1 MSNLIVNNKK
11 EIQAAL
17 NEILENNVSV
27 DGFQDI
33 AAKSL
38 EVNEFDKVN
47 RLLLD
52 YYNKKVGYDFQNSLK
67 QQLKLMV
74 NEKVLAKLN
83 NSDDLQ
89 KAKEKEIKDIESEEN
104 VDKSTLEKA
113 SKKLEDKKEKEEKNK
128 DYKEEYD
135 FKAELMKQVYIEEFK
150 KYAELLYK
158 LKERQAYDRNL
169 TIGDKQGTELVLF
182 EKYLMN
188 LEASYK
194 GYANSKN
201 LTDKNLNDYKE
212 IKEIKEKLAYDLG
225 KKEEYI
231 DNKVNVRMNTFK
243 EMYQK
248 RQEIAKKISE
258 ITDNKMLQNNP
269 EKFKK
274 EMDYYQEEYRK
285 ITYEIRVLDPTLE
298 EYQEMIRVEQE
309 NKDFAKRELGI
320 NSQVGFS
327 TGYSDNQK
335 EIDESMVKKSIESKS
350 INMEYKDNTI
360 VKNTVDDLI
369 REASTRIN
377 QNIRYDEVEEYLQQA
392 EDMLSINENENKEA
406 TKKQNKISN
415 EKLDKYMD
423 KKVSGKT
430 DEEIRKEE
438 KNAKNP
444 SNYESPFTVRNEC
457 NDTKVEENDLNKK
470 LELKERLRKIQEKRN
485 QIFGKQKDEENIEMI
500 RK

>member
-1 MSNLIVNNKK
+1 
-11 EIQAAL
+11 
-17 NEILENNVSV
+17 
-27 DGFQDI
+27 
-33 AAKSL
+33 
-38 EVNEFDKVN
+38 
-47 RLLLD
+47 
-52 YYNKKVGYDFQNSLK
+52 
-67 QQLKLMV
+67 
-74 NEKVLAKLN
+74 
-83 NSDDLQ
+83 
-89 KAKEKEIKDIESEEN
+89 
-104 VDKSTLEKA
+104 
-113 SKKLEDKKEKEEKNK
+113 
-128 DYKEEYD
+128 
-135 FKAELMKQVYIEEFK
+135 MKQVYIEEFK

-231 DNKVNVRMNTFK
+231 DNKVNVRMNIFK
-243 EMYQK
+243 EIYQK

-258 ITDNKMLQNNP
+258 IADNKMLKNNP
-269 EKFKK
+269 ERFKK

-406 TKKQNKISN
+406 KKKQNKISN

-457 NDTKVEENDLNKK
+457 NDTKVKENDLNKK